1 VKAQAFGNNLIIFVY
16 LTFMNQH
23 EFNQRLRQAL
33 LLMVIIAIGILL
45 VAQLSSFIPGF
56 LGGITLYILS
66 RSLYYKLVYLKKWKK
81 GLTATL
87 FILVYLIIISL
98 PIYFSIT
105 LITPKINE
113 VLHKQD
119 KIIAIVQQIST
130 LVQEKT
136 GYEILTGETA
146 KQFAGKIAT
155 IIPKL
160 LNSTAN
166 IVTNIVMMFFLLYFL
181 LVEGRSME
189 KYISRMIPLQKHN
202 VSALSSETK
211 TMIKANALGIP
222 IISLIQ
228 GVTSA
233 IGYWIF
239 GVEDWGMWGFVTGVF
254 AFFPIV
260 GTTIIWLPLV
270 IFLYS
275 KGLTWPAT
283 GLLIYSLLITGNVD
297 YLARLSLMKRMGDV
311 HPLVTILGVIVG
323 LGLFGFIGLIF
334 GPLLISYF
342 LVLVKIYM
350 NEFSEST
357 DTDAANDA

>member
-1 VKAQAFGNNLIIFVY
+1 
-16 LTFMNQH
+16 
-23 EFNQRLRQAL
+23 
-33 LLMVIIAIGILL
+33 
-45 VAQLSSFIPGF
+45 
-56 LGGITLYILS
+56 
-66 RSLYYKLVYLKKWKK
+66 
-81 GLTATL
+81 
-87 FILVYLIIISL
+87 
-98 PIYFSIT
+98 
-105 LITPKINE
+105 
-113 VLHKQD
+113 
-119 KIIAIVQQIST
+119 
-130 LVQEKT
+130 
-136 GYEILTGETA
+136 
-146 KQFAGKIAT
+146 
-155 IIPKL
+155 PKL

-357 DTDAANDA
+357 DTEAANDA

>member
-1 VKAQAFGNNLIIFVY
+1 
-16 LTFMNQH
+16 
-23 EFNQRLRQAL
+23 
-33 LLMVIIAIGILL
+33 
-45 VAQLSSFIPGF
+45 
-56 LGGITLYILS
+56 
-66 RSLYYKLVYLKKWKK
+66 
-81 GLTATL
+81 
-87 FILVYLIIISL
+87 
-98 PIYFSIT
+98 
-105 LITPKINE
+105 
-113 VLHKQD
+113 
-119 KIIAIVQQIST
+119 
-130 LVQEKT
+130 
-136 GYEILTGETA
+136 
-146 KQFAGKIAT
+146 
-155 IIPKL
+155 
-160 LNSTAN
+160 
-166 IVTNIVMMFFLLYFL
+166 NIVMMFFLLYFL

-357 DTDAANDA
+357 DTEAANDA

>member
-1 VKAQAFGNNLIIFVY
+1 
-16 LTFMNQH
+16 MNQFV
-23 EFNQRLRQAL
+23 FNQRLRQTL
-33 LLMVIIAIGILL
+33 LLIIIIAIGILL

-66 RSLYYKLVYLKKWKK
+66 RSLYMKLVYLKKWKK
-81 GLTATL
+81 GWTAVL
-87 FILVYLIIISL
+87 FILGYLVLISL
-98 PIYFSIT
+98 PIYFSVT
-105 LITPKINE
+105 LISPKINE

-119 KIIAIVQQIST
+119 KIIAMVQQISN
-130 LVQEKT
+130 LIQEKT
-136 GYEILTGETA
+136 GYELLTGETA
-146 KQFAGKIAT
+146 KQLAGKMAAIL
-155 IIPKL
+155 PRL

-166 IVTNIVMMFFLLYFL
+166 IIANIVMMFFLLYFL

-189 KYISRMIPLQKHN
+189 KSISKIIPLQKHN
-202 VSALSSETK
+202 VTALTTETK

-228 GVTSA
+228 GITSA

-270 IFLYS
+270 IFLYAQ
-275 KGLTWPAT
+275 GHTWPAT
-283 GLLIYSLLITGNVD
+283 GLAIYSLLVTGNVD
-297 YLARLSLMKRMGDV
+297 YLARLSLMKKMGDV

-323 LGLFGFIGLIF
+323 LSLFGFVGLVF

-350 NEFSEST
+350 NEFSDTTTPESS
-357 DTDAANDA
+357 DSD

>member
-1 VKAQAFGNNLIIFVY
+1 MTQFV
-16 LTFMNQH
+16 
-23 EFNQRLRQAL
+23 FNQRLRQTL
-33 LLMVIIAIGILL
+33 LLIVIIVIGIIL
-45 VAQLSSFIPGF
+45 VAQLSAFIPGF

-66 RSLYYKLVYLKKWKK
+66 RSLYFKLVFLKKWKK
-81 GLTATL
+81 GWTAVL
-87 FILVYLIIISL
+87 FILGYLFLISL

-105 LITPKINE
+105 LISPKINE
-113 VLHKQD
+113 LLQKQD
-119 KIIAIVQQIST
+119 KIIAMVQQIST
-130 LVQEKT
+130 LIQEKT
-136 GYEILTGETA
+136 GYELLTGETA
-146 KQFAGKIAT
+146 KQLAGKMAT
-155 IIPKL
+155 LLPKL

-166 IVTNIVMMFFLLYFL
+166 IVANIVMMFFLLYYL
-181 LVEGRSME
+181 LVEGRNME
-189 KYISRMIPLQKHN
+189 KYISKIVPLQKHN
-202 VSALSSETK
+202 LGVLSNETK

-228 GVTSA
+228 GITSA

-270 IFLYS
+270 ILLYS
-275 KGLTWPAT
+275 QGHTWPAA
-283 GLLIYSLLITGNVD
+283 GLLIYSLLVTGNVD

-323 LGLFGFIGLIF
+323 LSLFGFVGLVF
-334 GPLLISYF
+334 GPLMISYF

-350 NEFSEST
+350 NEFGETAEESSNE
-357 DTDAANDA
+357 DG

>member
-1 VKAQAFGNNLIIFVY
+1 
-16 LTFMNQH
+16 MNQH

-260 GTTIIWLPLV
+260 GTTIICLPLV
-270 IFLYS
+270 IF
-275 KGLTWPAT
+275 
-283 GLLIYSLLITGNVD
+283 I
-297 YLARLSLMKRMGDV
+297 
-311 HPLVTILGVIVG
+311 
-323 LGLFGFIGLIF
+323 
-334 GPLLISYF
+334 
-342 LVLVKIYM
+342 
-350 NEFSEST
+350 
-357 DTDAANDA
+357 